1 MDTQEKTTC
10 LPNRSKW
17 AIFFPCTNAS
27 KNRTAELENH
37 IRKMGYGCI
46 RILGKWGCAKTED
59 TTFTTIDEES
69 LFIPNMTY
77 EEAISL
83 GTKYDQVFVII
94 KDGNECK
101 EICTKEFTTNDG
113 TTYKKGDTLNVIVL
127 SHSDFLNET
136 EAKALFVPK
145 AFSLLKTS
153 TKKDLVLKELFEV
166 EPPRASYF
174 AKDVRYRKI
183 L

>member
-10 LPNRSKW
+10 LPNGSKW
-17 AIFFPCTNAS
+17 AIFFPYTNES

-59 TTFTTIDEES
+59 TTFATIDEES

-83 GTKYDQVFVII
+83 GTKYDQIFVIKVSQENYVELTAASAI
-94 KDGNECK
+94 PNK
-101 EICTKEFTTNDG
+101 EIKSPQI
-113 TTYKKGDTLNVIVL
+113 L
-127 SHSDFLNET
+127 
-136 EAKALFVPK
+136 
-145 AFSLLKTS
+145 
-153 TKKDLVLKELFEV
+153 
-166 EPPRASYF
+166 
-174 AKDVRYRKI
+174 RY
-183 L
+183 